1 MEASEITNLAL
12 GATVIGLV
20 FKAKL
25 KILGDKAIN
34 RLIGKNKTAENIREL
49 QIEVGD
55 ALYEYRKTTQA
66 ELNHIK
72 GQLQELL
79 QGQKAGQDPRIAE
92 INGDVKA
99 LFERLNMVA
108 KQVSDAQGSVEYV
121 EAAVK
126 AEAERNSTKLYSE
139 GLAGLANACSA
150 ILERQ
155 VASEKL
161 LSDIVNVLT
170 QRND

>member
-1 MEASEITNLAL
+1 METSIVVNLIFAFILVGYILKPKLKTLAL
-12 GATVIGLV
+12 KA
-20 FKAKL
+20 KAKL
-25 KILGDKAIN
+25 IQGDSLKEVFAEHEFHSGN
-34 RLIGKNKTAENIREL
+34 RYQQTR
-49 QIEVGD
+49 
-55 ALYEYRKTTQA
+55 A